1 MADEQQDKFI
11 VPEVIDAK
19 PEKGDYGLV
28 LVSKELPQRLLLLTE
43 LNKPIFPGMM
53 FPLVFENGKEADTL
67 RAANKGERVVGFV
80 LSHADD
86 DNKGSGSR
94 KRLSRIGTAARLLRF
109 EEMPDGH
116 VQALC
121 QGQRRFELLSVHNKD
136 GMLEAE
142 VVYPQD
148 VLEESADVK
157 ALCLSIMNTI
167 RELIRH
173 NPLFSEEMKMLL
185 SRADWSEPGRLAD
198 FSVSITA
205 STRDEMQDVL
215 ECLNVKE
222 RLEKVLFLMRKELD
236 LNELKEKITHQ
247 IEEKISKQQREFFL
261 REQLKAIKQEL
272 GLEK

>member
-1 MADEQQDKFI
+1 MADEQQDKVI

-86 DNKGSGSR
+86 DNKGSGTR

-157 ALCLSIMNTI
+157 ALCQIGRASC
-167 RELIRH
+167 RER
-173 NPLFSEEMKMLL
+173 
-185 SRADWSEPGRLAD
+185 
-198 FSVSITA
+198 V
-205 STRDEMQDVL
+205 
-215 ECLNVKE
+215 
-222 RLEKVLFLMRKELD
+222 
-236 LNELKEKITHQ
+236 
-247 IEEKISKQQREFFL
+247 
-261 REQLKAIKQEL
+261 
-272 GLEK
+272 